1 MVGVLGWRLLEER
14 RWWLG
19 LGAVAGLV
27 LVVLSASRAA
37 QAALLVACVVAVV
50 LGRRTHPRPDG
61 GYGGHVQIL
70 HEHLGGIG

>member
-50 LGRRTHPRPDG
+50 LGRRTHPRPAWW
-61 GYGGHVQIL
+61 VPL
-70 HEHLGGIG
+70 VPAC

>member
-1 MVGVLGWRLLEER
+1 MVGVLGWRLLVER

-50 LGRRTHPRPDG
+50 LRLRPGAPEPAENLEQLRVLRGR
-61 GYGGHVQIL
+61 
-70 HEHLGGIG
+70 